1 MRKKG
6 EKTSQDYKRGKAQ
19 ANANEPQGYDLMKK
33 SENKM
38 KNLYNQELK
47 ANKELLDSKD
57 LKLFKETEV
66 IPIKNKLGASYDPAI
81 AKFDNVLMKVDKN
94 YPMAIRRNNPLT
106 GKPYTAKEIDD
117 IAYDEAG
124 RRLNSLFKTLEGGGN
139 PARRII
145 KEYPEVTALY
155 RKSGRQIPSVQP
167 RPEYLKDYIAGKRS
181 GSLKDGGFVEIDRML
196 AEL

>member
-117 IAYDEAG
+117 TAYRSAG
-124 RRLNSLFKTLEGGGN
+124 NTLNNLFKTLEEGGN
-139 PARRII
+139 PARKIM
-145 KEYPEVTALY
+145 KQYPEVAALY
-155 RKSGRQIPSVQP
+155 KKSGREIPPVAL
-167 RPEYLKDYIAGKRS
+167 RPDQLKEYIKGGTGK
-181 GSLKDGGFVEIDRML
+181 GM
-196 AEL
+196 